1 MFYKFRKL
9 FILKFLLYLCIFK
22 LCMIFFR
29 FYQFYVS
36 NWNGI
41 FCSLVQFTI
50 VYYLFCKFH
59 CSYVLIICE
68 LSVGVLLSPLYQ
80 LVFHYFLGCLPLRN
94 SLCEL
99 QSDDVKLYDNQSD
112 YWRTFLV
119 SDDIA
124 VKHGWR
130 NSRILKASS
139 QGLGKLMASLT
150 YFTGDQE
157 TKEVLALY

>member
-1 MFYKFRKL
+1 MEWH
-9 FILKFLLYLCIFK
+9 FLLSCSIYYSLLFVLQISLLLC
-22 LCMIFFR
+22 
-29 FYQFYVS
+29 VD
-36 NWNGI
+36 N
-41 FCSLVQFTI
+41 
-50 VYYLFCKFH
+50 
-59 CSYVLIICE
+59 CE

-124 VKHGWR
+124 VKHGWQ